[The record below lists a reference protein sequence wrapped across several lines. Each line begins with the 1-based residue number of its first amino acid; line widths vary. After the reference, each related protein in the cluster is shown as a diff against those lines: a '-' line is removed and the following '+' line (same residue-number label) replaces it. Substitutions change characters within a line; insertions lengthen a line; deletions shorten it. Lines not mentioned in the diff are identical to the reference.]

1 MKFLTDKDVIRII
14 NEEWNKR
21 LECFIETLDVTTK
34 VDVDKDGEKE
44 IVISPELKVIH
55 KKSGFRYTVDSV
67 GPRSVILR
75 TPENETFIVDNETL
89 EKEYEL

>member
-1 MKFLTDKDVIRII
+1 M

-21 LECFIETLDVTTK
+21 LERFIETLDVTTK
-34 VDVDKDGEKE
+34 VDVDKDGKKE
-44 IVISPELKVIH
+44 AVISPELKVFH
-55 KKSGFRYTVDSV
+55 KKSGIRYTVDSV
-67 GPRSVILR
+67 GPRDVILR